1 MRKFGGFLAVVFA
14 ALAMQ
19 IGAVRGDDATTRG
32 SYAVRIVLA
41 GDSTTAVGSGWGPGF
56 MKCLGDDVQCINMAR
71 GGRSSRSFI
80 AEGRWKQ
87 CLDLKPDYVL
97 IQFGHNDQP
106 GHGAARE
113 SDPDVAYRKFINQYV
128 DDARAAGI
136 KPILITSMSRRQWGA
151 DGKIHSTLEPYAKVV
166 REIAAEKNVPL
177 IDLHAMSI
185 ELYERLGKTETNT
198 LAPLKDIAPKGA
210 KAPANAD
217 DPIAATQMS
226 QEQSSA
232 TQPSPGKTFDG
243 THLNPKGSALVGA
256 MVAGQLVKVVPDL
269 GPYIHAPAQ

>member
-1 MRKFGGFLAVVFA
+1 MRNFSEILAIVFA
-14 ALAMQ
+14 AMMFHVAAA
-19 IGAVRGDDATTRG
+19 GADDATTQP

-56 MKCLGDDVQCINMAR
+56 MKCLAPDVQCINMAR

-136 KPILITSMSRRQWGA
+136 KPILITPMSRRQWGT

-217 DPIAATQMS
+217 DPIAATQT
-226 QEQSSA
+226 SA
-232 TQPSPGKTFDG
+232 TQPSAGKTFDG

-256 MVAGQLVKVVPDL
+256 MVAGELAKVVPDL
-269 GPYIHAPAQ
+269 GPYIRVPAQ